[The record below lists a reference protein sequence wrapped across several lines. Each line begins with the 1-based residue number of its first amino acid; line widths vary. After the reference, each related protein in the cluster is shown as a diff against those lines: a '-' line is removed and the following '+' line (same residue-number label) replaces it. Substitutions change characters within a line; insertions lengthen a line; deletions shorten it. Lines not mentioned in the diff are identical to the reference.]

1 MLANTLSNQ
10 TDCGMLLIKEDE
22 FRDAVKKNTGEDVS
36 HISFLPIKDLQESVK
51 TDVEILKKNPAVL
64 DVPISGYI
72 FDVKT
77 GKINKVV

>member
-1 MLANTLSNQ
+1 
-10 TDCGMLLIKEDE
+10 MLLIKEDE
-22 FRDAVKKNTGEDVS
+22 FRGAVKKNTGEDVS
-36 HISFLPIKDLQESVK
+36 HVAFLTISDLQESVK
-51 TDVEILKKNPAVL
+51 NDVELLKKNAAVL